1 MKKRIRI
8 KDIAEKAGV
17 STGTVDR
24 VIHKR
29 GNVSKK
35 AKEKVM
41 KVLEELNYEPNI
53 IASMLAY
60 NRIFKIATLLPN
72 HQTDLYWAQ
81 PKLGIEKALKAV
93 EHYGI
98 RQEAYSFGLFD
109 QMEFVEKMELILEDP
124 PEALLFAPI
133 FLQESIQ
140 LMKSCEEKKIPV
152 VLINTNIKE
161 GEALSYVGQDS
172 YQTGVLAG
180 KLLNFGLDSGDTAML
195 LNLGDEPANARH
207 MVDKE
212 KGFRDY
218 FAKKN
223 IKNINI
229 IKGEFS
235 EYVDKAGLTE
245 FLMDQF
251 KKASGSLKGIFVMN
265 SRAFMIIDALKED
278 LLADVKIV
286 GFDLI
291 EPNLKYLR
299 SDKIHFLINQNPIRQ
314 GYLGFMNLANYLL
327 FKKEGGRDQ
336 YLPLDIVVTEN
347 VEYYL
352 KRELEFQVLV

>member
-60 NRIFKIATLLPN
+60 NRVFKIATLLPN
-72 HQTDLYWAQ
+72 HETDLYWAQ
-81 PKLGIEKALKAV
+81 PKLGIQKALKAV
-93 EHYGI
+93 EHYGVQ
-98 RQEAYSFGLFD
+98 QEVHSFGLFNQQD
-109 QMEFVEKMELILEDP
+109 FVDKMEQILKDP
-124 PEALLFAPI
+124 PDAILLAPI

-140 LMKSCEEKKIPV
+140 MMQACEEKKIPV
-152 VLINTNIKE
+152 VLVNTNIKE
-161 GEALSYVGQDS
+161 GKALSYVGQDS
-172 YQTGVLAG
+172 YQSGVLAG
-180 KLLNFGLDSGDTAML
+180 KLLNFGLDSGDAAMV

-212 KGFRDY
+212 RGFRD
-218 FAKKN
+218 FFNSKSV
-223 IKNINI
+223 KNINI
-229 IKGEFS
+229 IKGSFS
-235 EYVDKAGLTE
+235 NYMHKPSLKK
-245 FLMDQF
+245 FLVNQF

-265 SRAFMIIDALKED
+265 SRAFMVIDILEKEM
-278 LLADVKIV
+278 LEDVKIV

-299 SDKIHFLINQNPIRQ
+299 SDRIHFLINQNPIRQ
-314 GYLGFMNLANYLL
+314 GSLGFMNLVNYLL

-352 KRELEFQVLV
+352 KREQEFQVLV